1 MKNIMSQDFF
11 FIQISHLPLA
21 KRRQFRGC
29 VTVPDGVVIAA
40 LFQEVLGLE
49 KVLSVSKASKN
60 ESYVLINSKRPSQ
73 KSRREGCPIVACAHT
88 ARYTTMGGE
97 GPAR

>member
-1 MKNIMSQDFF
+1 MSQDFF